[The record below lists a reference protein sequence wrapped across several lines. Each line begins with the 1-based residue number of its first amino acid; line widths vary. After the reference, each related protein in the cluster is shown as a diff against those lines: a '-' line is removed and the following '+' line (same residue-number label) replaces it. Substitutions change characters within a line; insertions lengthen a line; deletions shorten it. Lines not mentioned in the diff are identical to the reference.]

1 MRFSERRSGDDRA
14 LNLDA
19 LTEAV
24 RQRLEQGKKRALLI
38 GEAPDDYHN
47 FIYVN
52 EKPYEAVVLG
62 ILPPGDLLHMPN
74 DPVCRAL
81 LDGIP
86 VYLWHRQLHHTG
98 NDAQALRRELRAAE
112 RRLIALG
119 VQVLGA
125 GRQLITAEIARQLVK
140 TGCGIPENCRLTPL
154 AKEILEGK
162 SL

>member
-1 MRFSERRSGDDRA
+1 MRIPERGSGDDRTV
-14 LNLDA
+14 NLDA

-24 RQRLEQGKKRALLI
+24 WQRMEQGKKRVLLM
-38 GEAPDDYHN
+38 GEAPEDFHN

-62 ILPPGDLLHMPN
+62 VLPPGDLLHMPN

-98 NDAQALRRELRAAE
+98 SGVRALRRKLREAE
-112 RRLIALG
+112 RHLLELG
-119 VQVLGA
+119 VQPLGS
-125 GRQLITAEIARQLVK
+125 GKHLITAEEARQLVRS
-140 TGCGIPENCRLTPL
+140 GGNIPEGCQLTPL
-154 AKEILEGK
+154 AKDILEGK
-162 SL
+162 GL

>member
-1 MRFSERRSGDDRA
+1 MRIPEGRSGDDRT

-38 GEAPDDYHN
+38 GEAPKDYHN
-47 FIYVN
+47 IIYVN

-62 ILPPGDLLHMPN
+62 ILPPGELLHMPN

-86 VYLWHRQLHHTG
+86 VYLWHRQLHHMG
-98 NDAQALRRELRAAE
+98 SGAQALRRELRAAE
-112 RRLIALG
+112 RRLVSLG
-119 VQVLGA
+119 VQILGA
-125 GRQLITAEIARQLVK
+125 GRQLITAELARQLVK